1 MQQAFSLVS
10 KKVGLY
16 VNLFCRE
23 KSHYLGAHTKT
34 KQQTKTTN
42 KQSYEVEHVF
52 SFAMMRLNTL
62 NFVDR
67 ILTRDHDTIKF
78 CKRFLKSPNFS
89 KNTIKKRTQH
99 LIYFE

>member
-34 KQQTKTTN
+34 KTTN
-42 KQSYEVEHVF
+42 KQSYYEVEHVF
-52 SFAMMRLNTL
+52 SFAMMRPYTL
-62 NFVDR
+62 NFVDC